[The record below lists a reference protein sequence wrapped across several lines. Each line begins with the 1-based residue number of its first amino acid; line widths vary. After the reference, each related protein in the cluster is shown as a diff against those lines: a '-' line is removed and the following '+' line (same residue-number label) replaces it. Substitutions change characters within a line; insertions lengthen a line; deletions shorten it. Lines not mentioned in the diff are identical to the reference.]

1 MSQIYY
7 PKRRSDVRV
16 RVVDGE
22 AVILDSDRGLIHQL
36 NNTAYYIWEG
46 CDGNST
52 VAEIAQ
58 QLAVVFSADPQTA
71 ADDAATLILQFQ
83 SLGLLESQDGGSR
96 HTEPPVQGKEE
107 SS

>member
-1 MSQIYY
+1 MTLMYY
-7 PKRRSDVRV
+7 PKRRSDVRI

-22 AVILDSDRGLIHQL
+22 AVILDSERGLIHQL
-36 NNTAYYIWEG
+36 NNTANYIWEG

-58 QLAVVFSADPQTA
+58 QLAVVFTVDPQTA
-71 ADDAATLILQFQ
+71 ADDSATLILQFQ

-96 HTEPPVQGKEE
+96 HTEPSVQEKAHD
-107 SS
+107 